1 MRLGSSFHR
10 CQTWQFVTFSSPC
23 RFHCLQHADSL
34 FWGTVLA
41 TADHVMSRPGA
52 SSRSSFKCFSVRSLT
67 CQAIFA
73 GPSAE
78 ARAKAILKNQKKN
91 GTALTGRAAVLKRTA
106 DLRRLSGL
114 DSSST
119 DALVAAVGKPGQI
132 FYTTR
137 KAQHDCP
144 LPKLPEGAH
153 VLVATGPDARAVL
166 LAYHAHVCSGSP
178 ATAAGPDAGILLG
191 WMAPQQH
198 LASEGSAVGS
208 RKLCNVVVSVR
219 VQDEPAGLLAMH
231 LDDAVRTCVVQAIH
245 VMPSFSGPWQFP
257 RHMWEHARIWV
268 TEKARAKPSMLV
280 RFSLETSCSQ
290 SHKACHFWIS
300 RMGWD
305 GSVDAQ
311 RACREYSSG
320 VKKWRVGEY
329 VCFFNLQC
337 S

>member
-1 MRLGSSFHR
+1 
-10 CQTWQFVTFSSPC
+10 
-23 RFHCLQHADSL
+23 
-34 FWGTVLA
+34 
-41 TADHVMSRPGA
+41 MSRPGA

-153 VLVATGPDARAVL
+153 VLVSAMA
-166 LAYHAHVCSGSP
+166 SGSIDPTTVELKPCVP
-178 ATAAGPDAGILLG
+178 APIPNSSLRG
-191 WMAPQQH
+191 
-198 LASEGSAVGS
+198 SREGSVVGAGWAQRLIGLRTEPAKVLVPGGLAARLVALRGSNPAGKEAPNTSLS
-208 RKLCNVVVSVR
+208 RKV
-219 VQDEPAGLLAMH
+219 
-231 LDDAVRTCVVQAIH
+231 
-245 VMPSFSGPWQFP
+245 FP
-257 RHMWEHARIWV
+257 R
-268 TEKARAKPSMLV
+268 
-280 RFSLETSCSQ
+280 
-290 SHKACHFWIS
+290 
-300 RMGWD
+300 
-305 GSVDAQ
+305 
-311 RACREYSSG
+311 
-320 VKKWRVGEY
+320 
-329 VCFFNLQC
+329 
-337 S
+337 